1 VWYIRIVYYLISV
14 CVTNAWLIYK
24 INNKGNK
31 MALREF
37 TLAVSDS
44 LMRCGKNTKAGRPTL
59 QRNINIDN
67 LTKAEKN
74 AYKKIKPS
82 EDIRYD
88 SVGHWAVCETKR
100 NRCKYC
106 ENQMLTNTKKQK
118 M

>member
-1 VWYIRIVYYLISV
+1 MGGVDLCDMFHALYRIERRSKRWYIRIVYYLISV

-74 AYKKIKPS
+74 A
-82 EDIRYD
+82 
-88 SVGHWAVCETKR
+88 
-100 NRCKYC
+100 
-106 ENQMLTNTKKQK
+106 
-118 M
+118 